1 MKLPATSF
9 NELSM
14 TTMEHPSAMRRQ
26 APGYVDNGAQFGNSF
41 STIEAP
47 HIDPLDFNIDEDFSL
62 VTWLYVPPG
71 VNPIPL
77 IDKRTVRGTRS
88 SVGSSP
94 VRRQFASRM
103 MDDSRRG
110 PDG

>member
-1 MKLPATSF
+1 
-9 NELSM
+9 M
-14 TTMEHPSAMRRQ
+14 TTMEHPSAMRRRG
-26 APGYVDNGAQFGNSF
+26 AGYVDNGAQFGNSF

-77 IDKRTVRGTRS
+77 IDKRTSEGDEELGWFFACASGNRA
-88 SVGSSP
+88 
-94 VRRQFASRM
+94 ASRLPTPT
-103 MDDSRRG
+103 G
-110 PDG
+110 PISHG